1 METEQVKSVFVTG
14 ATGLV
19 GRHLVPELA
28 KNKYEIRCLS
38 RVVKSGQDAQGVY
51 WIQGDLTE
59 RGRWMDCLHEGD
71 AVIHLASIHEGP
83 AKAIERVNVIGTENL
98 LTAAAAVGINRL
110 VYLSTVTATEQP
122 KRSYSHAS
130 WLAEN
135 LIRRRMNRYTILR
148 ATVIVGPHDPFLG
161 GLLYIVKHWPLVPMV
176 GTERALFQPIWV
188 GDVVRSLLQILD
200 SNRYAQR
207 TIEVGGPKA
216 LSLDA
221 IVDQIQQSLGTSKR
235 RVYLPR
241 RLLRTL
247 IKQFQRIGWK
257 TPFTSAHLLT
267 HGLVV
272 SQSIETSFGFVP
284 KQLGEIL
291 QLLRETNEET

>member
-1 METEQVKSVFVTG
+1 MESEQVNSVFVTG

-28 KNKYEIRCLS
+28 KNGYEIRCLS
-38 RVVKSGQDAQGVY
+38 RFAKSGQETKNVQWV
-51 WIQGDLTE
+51 QGDLTE
-59 RGRWMDCLHEGD
+59 RGRWTDFLHEGD
-71 AVIHLASIHEGP
+71 AVIHLASIHEGRP
-83 AKAIERVNVIGTENL
+83 NAIERVNAIGTENL
-98 LTAAAAVGINRL
+98 LTAAAAVGINRF

-135 LIRRRMNRYTILR
+135 LIRRRMNRFTILR

-161 GLLYIVKHWPLVPMV
+161 GLLYIVKHWPVVPMV
-176 GTERALFQPIWV
+176 RTERALFQPIWV
-188 GDVVRSLLQILD
+188 GDVVCCLLQVLD
-200 SNRYAQR
+200 SNHYSHR
-207 TIEVGGPKA
+207 TIEVGGPEA

-221 IVDQIQQSLGTSKR
+221 IVDQIQQSLGTSKTK
-235 RVYLPR
+235 VYVPR

-247 IKQFQRIGWK
+247 IKQFERIGWK

-267 HGLVV
+267 QGLVV
-272 SQSIETSFGFVP
+272 SQSIQTSFGFVP

-291 QLLRETNEET
+291 QFLRETNQET